1 MEKMKKL
8 LPSKKDEIAL
18 LADVLTHDGDDVERL
33 EEDFDD
39 ITLSRPGAK
48 AKRRMNSVAFLS
60 GGADRSCASRYFIS
74 LLYRLLTEVTA
85 IDLEVKKK
93 AAASAPADT
102 SIYRQPEIRHPLFR
116 KRAAK

>member
-60 GGADRSCASRYFIS
+60 GGADRSCASRYLIY
-74 LLYRLLTEVTA
+74 LLYRLFTE
-85 IDLEVKKK
+85 L
-93 AAASAPADT
+93 AANRSRGEEEGGGECSYRYEHLPSARDPASAVP
-102 SIYRQPEIRHPLFR
+102 
-116 KRAAK
+116 